1 MFMLVSCSSNTPAPQ
16 SREKDSF
23 NTLTLIASS
32 KTQAPTESPTIQST
46 LTPTDFPTS
55 TPLVVIPPYQTKQ
68 VILKYTRSGGGLGS
82 PESVFD
88 RFLGYATTK
97 FVLYADNQL
106 IFQDYLKPIQTKIL
120 TKNEKEQ
127 LLSLLDKTG
136 FYSIET
142 NSDSDTT
149 NPIYDFRGKYDLVKI
164 TDGIDS
170 CLSANVTISKQ
181 VCFYEPYKD
190 FLIPK
195 MKELFQFI
203 YNYTPSK
210 LTVYQPD
217 RLLVYVSKGRDFY
230 DSFTVKSTK
239 IIPWPSDLAS
249 LETSQEKYM
258 YIEGKSAMKI
268 LSLFD
273 ARSQFG
279 VFSEDG
285 QDYSVIVTVVFPDE
299 TLTEQ

>member
-1 MFMLVSCSSNTPAPQ
+1 MLNLKSIISLLFMFILVSCSLNIPVPQ
-16 SREKDSF
+16 SPNTNSI
-23 NTLTLIASS
+23 NTLTPITLA
-32 KTQAPTESPTIQST
+32 KTSTLTESPTIQPT
-46 LTPTDFPTS
+46 LTPTTFPTS

-88 RFLGYATTK
+88 SFLGYATTK
-97 FVLYADNQL
+97 FVLYDDDQL
-106 IFQDYLKPIQTKIL
+106 IFQDYLKPVQTKIL

-142 NSDSDTT
+142 NYNSDTT
-149 NPIYDFRGKYDLVKI
+149 NPIYDFQGKYDEVKI
-164 TDGIDS
+164 TDGITS

-203 YNYTPSK
+203 YNYAPSN

-217 RLLVYVSKGRDFY
+217 RLLVFVSIGRDFY
-230 DSFTVKSTK
+230 NSHIIEPTES
-239 IIPWPSDLAS
+239 IPWPSDLPS
-249 LETSQEKYM
+249 LQ
-258 YIEGKSAMKI
+258 
-268 LSLFD
+268 
-273 ARSQFG
+273 
-279 VFSEDG
+279 
-285 QDYSVIVTVVFPDE
+285 TVHG
-299 TLTEQ
+299 